1 MNSKKKPEIKG
12 LTLSQLEQYF
22 LSIGEK
28 KFRAHQVFNW
38 LYNNLV
44 TKFED
49 MGTLPKKLRKILDKE
64 FSLETLN
71 LKTTQTSA
79 QTGTKK
85 FLYLTNDEKAIETV
99 LIPGG
104 ERNTLCISSQ
114 VGCPLDCKF
123 CATGLMG
130 FKRNLSV
137 GEIVDQYFLTSKEVG
152 KNSITNIVFMGMG
165 EPLLNFDNTMAA
177 LEIFTN
183 QHNHRISRTKIT
195 VSTSGIPE
203 KIIALADSPLR
214 VKLALSLHSAFDE
227 TRSMIMPINKKF
239 PLSDVLDAI
248 RYYSRITATRITFE
262 YTMLKGI
269 NDRDE
274 DIKALSK
281 LCNSLPSKINIIPF
295 NSIAHMSPDGI
306 SKELVPTSLDDIQKF
321 AQKLRDN
328 NVTVMLRDTQGDD
341 IAAACGQLATQN

>member
-12 LTLSQLEQYF
+12 LTLSQLEKHF

-38 LYNNLV
+38 LYNNLA
-44 TKFED
+44 TDFES
-49 MGTLPKKLRKILDKE
+49 MGTLPKKLRKTLTKE
-64 FSLETLN
+64 FSLETLL
-71 LKTTQTSA
+71 LKTTQTSS

-85 FLYLTNDEKAIETV
+85 FLYLTHDEKAIETV

-104 ERNTLCISSQ
+104 ERGTLCISSQ

-137 GEIVDQYFLTSKEVG
+137 GEIVDQYFFTAKNVG
-152 KNSITNIVFMGMG
+152 KNVITNIVFMGMG
-165 EPLLNFDNTMAA
+165 EPLLNFDNLMSA
-177 LEIFTN
+177 LDIFTN
-183 QHNHRISRTKIT
+183 QHNNRISRTKIT

-203 KIIALADSPLR
+203 KITALADSPHR
-214 VKLALSLHSAFDE
+214 VKLALSLHSAFDDI
-227 TRSMIMPINKKF
+227 RSTIMPVNKKF
-239 PLSDVLDAI
+239 PLKDVIEAI
-248 RYYSRITATRITFE
+248 KYYSRVTATTITFE

-274 DIKALSK
+274 DIRALTK
-281 LCNSLPSKINIIPF
+281 LCHSLPSKINIIPF
-295 NSIAHMSPDGI
+295 NSIAHMSPDGV
-306 SKELVPTSLDDIQKF
+306 SKQLVPTSLKDIGIF